1 MTKKEARGHISRTV
15 TTWDCEFND
24 GHHEIRD
31 KMPKSSEMK
40 DIRSMAP
47 IQKLYAMSPE
57 VFMANAEEV
66 TE

>member
-1 MTKKEARGHISRTV
+1 MTKKEAIGYIFHLV

-47 IQKLYAMSPE
+47 IKKLYAMSPE